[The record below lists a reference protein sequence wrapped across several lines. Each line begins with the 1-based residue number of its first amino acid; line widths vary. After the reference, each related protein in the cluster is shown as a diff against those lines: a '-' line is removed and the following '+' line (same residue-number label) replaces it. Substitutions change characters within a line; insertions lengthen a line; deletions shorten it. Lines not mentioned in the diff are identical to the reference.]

1 MALRT
6 GFETIVCKL
15 TMPSVVDNAVFS
27 NGGLAITR
35 LDAGRY
41 LVICNI
47 SIFPVTAGQ
56 SMVSTT
62 AVVTQTALFG
72 AVGAIGLCQIQLSAA
87 GAVSTPGRH
96 SCSNIVTLA
105 ADADI
110 FVYVQG
116 DTSAGGNW
124 QGSTLLQDSLCNQI
138 SFLKL
143 Q

>member
-15 TMPSVVDNAVFS
+15 TMPSVASAATFT

-35 LDAGRY
+35 LEAGRY
-41 LVICNI
+41 LVICNTAI
-47 SIFPVTAGQ
+47 DPVNAGANLTG
-56 SMVSTT
+56 TT
-62 AVVTQTALFG
+62 AIVTQTALFG
-72 AVGAIGLCQIQLSAA
+72 VAGAIGLCQLQVSATNA
-87 GAVSTPGRH
+87 ADINSRH
-96 SCSNIVTLA
+96 SSSNIVNLV

-110 FVYVQG
+110 FVYVQAT
-116 DTSAGGNW
+116 TSAGNW
-124 QGSTLLQDSLCNQI
+124 QGSILLQDSLCNQI

>member
-1 MALRT
+1 MSLRT

-15 TMPSVVDNAVFS
+15 TMPSVASGVTFT

-41 LVICNI
+41 LVICNTAI
-47 SIFPVTAGQ
+47 DPVNAGANITG
-56 SMVSTT
+56 TT
-62 AVVTQTALFG
+62 AIVSQTAVFPG
-72 AVGAIGLCQIQLSAA
+72 GTAIGLCQLQVSAA
-87 GAVSTPGRH
+87 NAADVNSRH

-110 FVYVQG
+110 FVYVQAT
-116 DTSAGGNW
+116 TSAGNW
-124 QGSTLLQDSLCNQI
+124 IGSASLQDSLSNQI